1 MAVVAEMMSAD
12 WGRDQVAI
20 AAEAGADV
28 VLLIGPAT
36 SANVSAHR
44 RGSRHRKSS
53 KLMILTTLNVD
64 LIPQVMGLM
73 EHGSPYIRVRT
84 ESDYWL
90 YASLFSST
98 CPVALID
105 GEVAGTII
113 AFRSQDSPGD
123 VYVQDVM
130 THPDHRRRGIAR
142 ALVAHLRDRV
152 KERGCDRIYL
162 TSEPDNI
169 AARAAWESLGFQ
181 NVAGDYVTNGV
192 SVTKDFKGPGKDRAV
207 YQLQLR

>member
-1 MAVVAEMMSAD
+1 
-12 WGRDQVAI
+12 
-20 AAEAGADV
+20 
-28 VLLIGPAT
+28 
-36 SANVSAHR
+36 
-44 RGSRHRKSS
+44 
-53 KLMILTTLNVD
+53 MILTTLNVD

-73 EHGSPYIRVRT
+73 EHGSPYIRVRM

-105 GEVAGTII
+105 GDVTGAII
-113 AFRSQDSPGD
+113 AFRSQDNPSD

-130 THPDHRRRGIAR
+130 THPDHRKKGIAR
-142 ALVAHLRDRV
+142 ALMTRLRDRANGW
-152 KERGCDRIYL
+152 GCDRIYL

-169 AARAAWESLGFQ
+169 AARAAWESLGFE
-181 NVAGDYVTNGV
+181 NVAGDYVANGV